1 MWLLL
6 FAMVM
11 KFCAVNFFLCWKVQK
26 TLLSAYSVV
35 SSLTSDFKV
44 CVFLRYLYTS
54 LITYALVILRTNIT
68 TYFFISKFW
77 TKRDGEVEILNLGTS
92 GSQGAV

>member
-11 KFCAVNFFLCWKVQK
+11 EYCTVNFFLCWKVQK
-26 TLLSAYSVV
+26 TVLSAYNVV
-35 SSLTSDFKV
+35 SSLMSDFKV
-44 CVFLRYLYTS
+44 YVFLRFLYTS
-54 LITYALVILRTNIT
+54 LIKYALVILRTNIT
-68 TYFFISKFW
+68 TYFLISKFW
-77 TKRDGEVEILNLGTS
+77 TKRDGEVEILNLETS

>member
-11 KFCAVNFFLCWKVQK
+11 EYCTVNFFLCWKVQK
-26 TLLSAYSVV
+26 TVLSAYNVV
-35 SSLTSDFKV
+35 SSLMSDFKV
-44 CVFLRYLYTS
+44 YVFLRFLYTS

-68 TYFFISKFW
+68 TYFLISKFW
-77 TKRDGEVEILNLGTS
+77 TKRDGEVEILNLETS